1 MNIVVDDAHLG
12 FRGTFVPKD
21 EKDLEYVT
29 LDKRLRVV
37 NGDEVKVAGVDCI
50 TITTEMQNAI
60 GD

>member
-29 LDKRLRVV
+29 LDKRLTVV
-37 NGDEVKVAGVDCI
+37 DGDEIKVAGVDCV
-50 TITTEMQNAI
+50 TITTEM
-60 GD
+60 